1 MKSNDDQS
9 STRAALD
16 LNEGNSGDVFVEKD
30 PDGGIEDERLEGTEK
45 VEPLELDLLNPQNK
59 LSPENKGMLLGSLG
73 RIENSA
79 GIISTI
85 IRDLGYAPPWA
96 ESKIYVAADNMD
108 SVADYMQQETNDLE
122 DMELELSIEYRVDYG
137 LKSNASAAMNSLP
150 ESTQKAL
157 KKKGKD
163 HNDQYGDKPAKRL
176 PQVNFLAVC
185 YYRGIGAYNE
195 NPSSVRPNVSSAE
208 QWAMARVNGLLY
220 ALKNGK
226 FKRSPYDVDLL
237 PDEHPDA
244 PKSASIRHL
253 LNGYSRLPLA
263 PKGADW
269 GWDQSEADRVLG
281 DPEDMDRYER
291 AFLFVNKGETSDPAG
306 YKLPVAKMIDGELQL
321 VFRGVITAGTV
332 LRGDQSKAG
341 FNSGYYNLDGATEK
355 DKLDMYSR
363 VERLYSRFGEK
374 APPYKA
380 EESRSCERCGLGDD
394 CECHWGDR
402 SFCDACECDPCD
414 CGYGSIR
421 DYALRAV
428 GDVDPTNFPSAG
440 EDKKVSLR
448 NSEYPLFDREFAARI
463 KAEYPTIWDRGGN
476 ILGNKQYN
484 RLVPIAEN
492 NGEVETRT
500 EEEAVRLREAW
511 AARHF
516 EDFRLAGVIAQ
527 VKWLVIGSRG
537 EKYMK
542 DLIREEMAKEDRT
555 VEERAEPITSC
566 PIPTKNLKLNA
577 QNKAIAKEQ
586 YQYQLAQGE
595 NQCGNCRFFDVR
607 EGVRDCI
614 RDGLAAQGID
624 LTEDE
629 LAQRG
634 YCRALD
640 FTCGSSKWCNQYV
653 EGGPIQDD
661 GRADGAGTAQP
672 DKDPNAQFSQGDPMN
687 ENDIDIES
695 ATVTVSADENG
706 LPNKEELIDAVL
718 ETVADRAAGCCPP
731 EQLAEPTATE
741 DDESDSDTEEV
752 PEQQLSAAPEQ
763 ATPEQEEHLSAMP
776 APQHKEAEDFKVLS
790 VKRGGAG
797 KVYSIEGQQRA
808 FFGLKDLSVR
818 AVYEDGSEATNADE
832 RARMGRPPK
841 FYNIEGIASS
851 TSVDHYGTEMTY
863 KALSLMQQQFEYG
876 VPVLP
881 RHQSL
886 LSDGMAEWDEVI
898 GRTES
903 AEIRMMNPQDMKN
916 AYDYGENQYIL
927 AVKSRLYGDD
937 PKARELVRRLDRGE
951 PIGQSIGGWFNKL
964 EVMENAEGEVT
975 RVLVEDVSL
984 DHLAITRAPANPDSY
999 GLASIRSVIG
1009 GFTTEALSAMQKV
1022 PADMQR
1028 HIAEIVD
1035 EGGQLVIRFNKTEEF
1050 EGIFFEEMGVKKE
1063 MDGHLEEE
1071 RSEPTVA
1078 ESDIPEKI
1086 ADTEKDNTKRNIDHP
1101 NLDNCV
1107 IVEQDNIERAER
1119 TTSHPE
1125 EEYIMKEQDFA
1136 KIAELMRSAIAPIAE
1151 RVDRLENTTEAPETV
1166 VETRA
1171 AAPTAQPEKYVDTE
1185 EISALK
1191 AELERTRSM
1200 LDTVMAEPVRIG
1212 RHQTTQIRGIGS
1224 TGAYSDLITRSRN
1237 DGAVAL
1243 ATVAEKNIEVLANES
1258 TVNVAS
1264 RSQHD
1269 LIDLL
1274 AKGLRAAEL
1283 DGLLG
1288 TKQVTNWN

>member
-1 MKSNDDQS
+1 MKSNDHHI
-9 STRAALD
+9 STRD
-16 LNEGNSGDVFVEKD
+16 LNEDNSGDAFADKGPESDV
-30 PDGGIEDERLEGTEK
+30 EDERLVGTEK

-85 IRDLGYAPPWA
+85 ISDIGYAPPWA

-108 SVADYMQQETNDLE
+108 SVADYMQQE
-122 DMELELSIEYRVDYG
+122 I
-137 LKSNASAAMNSLP
+137 
-150 ESTQKAL
+150 
-157 KKKGKD
+157 KD
-163 HNDQYGDKPAKRL
+163 
-176 PQVNFLAVC
+176 
-185 YYRGIGAYNE
+185 
-195 NPSSVRPNVSSAE
+195 
-208 QWAMARVNGLLY
+208 
-220 ALKNGK
+220 
-226 FKRSPYDVDLL
+226 
-237 PDEHPDA
+237 
-244 PKSASIRHL
+244 
-253 LNGYSRLPLA
+253 
-263 PKGADW
+263 
-269 GWDQSEADRVLG
+269 
-281 DPEDMDRYER
+281 
-291 AFLFVNKGETSDPAG
+291 
-306 YKLPVAKMIDGELQL
+306 IDG
-321 VFRGVITAGTV
+321 
-332 LRGDQSKAG
+332 
-341 FNSGYYNLDGATEK
+341 
-355 DKLDMYSR
+355 
-363 VERLYSRFGEK
+363 
-374 APPYKA
+374 
-380 EESRSCERCGLGDD
+380 SRSGCRGSYCDV
-394 CECHWGDR
+394 CECT
-402 SFCDACECDPCD
+402 PCD

-421 DYALRAV
+421 SAVLMAV
-428 GDVDPTNFPSAG
+428 GDVDPTNFPAAG
-440 EDKKVSLR
+440 GDKKVSLR
-448 NSEYPLFDREFAARI
+448 NSEYPLFDRAFAARI
-463 KAEYPTIWDRGGN
+463 KAEYPDIWDRGGN
-476 ILGNKQYN
+476 VLGNKQYN

-511 AARHF
+511 AARHY
-516 EDFRLAGVIAQ
+516 EDFRLAGVVAQ
-527 VKWLVIGSRG
+527 IKWLVIGSRG

-542 DLIREEMAKEDRT
+542 DLIREEMAKGDRT

-566 PIPTKNLKLNA
+566 PVPTKNLKMNA

-607 EGVRDCI
+607 SGVRDCI

-624 LTEDE
+624 LTSEE

-672 DKDPNAQFSQGDPMN
+672 DKDPNAQFTQGDPMN

-695 ATVTVSADENG
+695 ATVTVSADDNG

-718 ETVADRAAGCCPP
+718 ESVADRSEQP
-731 EQLAEPTATE
+731 EQVTELASTE
-741 DDESDSDTEEV
+741 DEESDSDTEEA
-752 PEQQLSAAPEQ
+752 PERQLSAAPEQ
-763 ATPEQEEHLSAMP
+763 EAPEKLSTMP
-776 APQHKEAEDFKVLS
+776 APQHKVAEDFKVLS
-790 VKRGGAG
+790 VKRGEAG
-797 KVYSIEGQQRA
+797 RVYSIEGQQRA
-808 FFGLKDLSVR
+808 FFGLEDLSVR
-818 AVYEDGSEATNADE
+818 AVYEDGSEATNAEE

-898 GRTES
+898 GRTET

-916 AYDYGENQYIL
+916 AFDYGENQYIL
-927 AVKSRLYGDD
+927 AVSSRLYGDD

-999 GLASIRSVIG
+999 GLASIRSAIG
-1009 GFTTEALSAMQKV
+1009 GFATEAFSAMQKV

-1035 EGGQLVIRFNKTEEF
+1035 EGGQLIIRFNKTEDF
-1050 EGIFFEEMGVKKE
+1050 EGIFFEEGGLKKE
-1063 MDGHLEEE
+1063 LDGHEDEED
-1071 RSEPTVA
+1071 SEATLA
-1078 ESDIPEKI
+1078 KTDTPEKI

-1107 IVEQDNIERAER
+1107 IVEQDNNESAQR
-1119 TTSHPE
+1119 TTPNPE

-1136 KIAELMRSAIAPIAE
+1136 KIAELMRSAIAPIAD
-1151 RVDRLENTTEAPETV
+1151 RVDRLENTTEAPESPV

-1171 AAPTAQPEKYVDTE
+1171 AAAPAAPNDE
-1185 EISALK
+1185 ELIALK
-1191 AELERTRSM
+1191 AELDRTRSM
-1200 LDTVMAEPVRIG
+1200 LDTVMAEPVRVG

-1224 TGAYSDLITRSRN
+1224 TGAYNDLITRSRN

-1243 ATVAEKNIEVLANES
+1243 ATVAEKNIEILANES
-1258 TVNVAS
+1258 TVNVAK

-1288 TKQVTNWN
+1288 TKQITNWN